1 MFPTAPPAEGTPYGI
16 YWPTTVPAAL
26 VTQTVHLDTDGT
38 TTPVATTPSGSRV
51 TPRSTQFEA
60 PNRVVGGVTREPGQ
74 GGEVARVVLG
84 TFVGARSGDKG
95 GNANVGLWVRRS
107 GDSALG
113 GVSDPALDEARYD
126 WLAAT
131 ITPDEVRRLL
141 PEAAALDIEV
151 HPLPNLLAVNV
162 VIRGWLGRGVADST
176 SLDPQ
181 AKGLGEHLR
190 SRLVDVPVDLLA
202 GDGRT

>member
-1 MFPTAPPAEGTPYGI
+1 
-16 YWPTTVPAAL
+16 
-26 VTQTVHLDTDGT
+26 
-38 TTPVATTPSGSRV
+38 
-51 TPRSTQFEA
+51 
-60 PNRVVGGVTREPGQ
+60 
-74 GGEVARVVLG
+74 VARVVLG

-95 GNANVGLWVRRS
+95 GNANVGLWVHRS
-107 GDSALG
+107 GDPG
-113 GVSDPALDEARYD
+113 LDAARHD

-190 SRLVDVPVDLLA
+190 AREVDVPVDLLA